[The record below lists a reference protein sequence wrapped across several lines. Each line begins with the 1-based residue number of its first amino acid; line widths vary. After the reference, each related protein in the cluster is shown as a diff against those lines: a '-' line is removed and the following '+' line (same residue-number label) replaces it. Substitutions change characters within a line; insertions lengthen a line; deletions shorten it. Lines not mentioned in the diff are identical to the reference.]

1 MTRQQALEAYTIGSA
16 RLSFDEGE
24 RGHLR
29 VGALAD
35 FAVLSADYFEIAV
48 EEIPTITSDLTVVGG
63 RHVFSSGAIADL
75 PTTDRTDE
83 SLSMPTQ

>member
-29 VGALAD
+29 EGALAD
-35 FAVLSADYFEIAV
+35 FAVLSADYFEIAA

-75 PTTDRTDE
+75 PTTTWA
-83 SLSMPTQ
+83 